1 MKKTKTKTKPKN
13 GKKKFTKEHVFVLI
27 LFLVVLGARLF
38 FTLQDQGFDYDSYN
52 ALRQVEHIKE
62 TGLPLFKDELSY
74 SGRTIIFPPFFYY
87 LLAAFSFIVPLAL
100 AAKLLPS
107 IALSSLVIIVY
118 LITKYTTKNR
128 IAAFIAAF
136 FSGFVPVF
144 YTTLNQISIYS
155 LAIPLIFL
163 LSYSFLRI
171 EEKGFAMLSIILM
184 IILLLTHTSVFIL
197 LISLLAYFVIV
208 RLEKLKTTTKEV
220 EITLFLLF
228 LALWFNLLLYK
239 KAFFIHGLSF
249 ILQNIP
255 APLLS
260 SYFKDI
266 SFIGVIYAVG
276 IVPLLLGVYAVYH
289 VLFKTRNRSAV
300 LYISFALVSFIM
312 LWLKLIPLR
321 TGLLFLS
328 INLIILSASSIKLIL
343 VTLSKTRMPRL
354 SFLVAGLIIILFI
367 LTTIS
372 PFITTITTYKPQDT
386 DINALEWIKENTQEH
401 DVILGRLEE
410 GFLISYIAQRKNVMD
425 YNFLFIDNINQR
437 YDDVNH
443 LFTLRLKSEAVR
455 LLNRYEIDYIL
466 LTTKSMQEYNV
477 SKLFYADEDCFE
489 LVYDKDALIYEFLRC
504 EVE

>member
-1 MKKTKTKTKPKN
+1 MKKTKPKN
-13 GKKKFTKEHVFVLI
+13 GKKKITKELVFVLI
-27 LFLVVLGARLF
+27 LFLIVLGARLF
-38 FTLQDQGFDYDSYN
+38 FTLQDQDFDYDAYN
-52 ALRQVEHIKE
+52 ALRQADHIKE

-87 LLAAFSFIVPLAL
+87 LLAAFSFLMPLTL

-107 IALSSLVIIVY
+107 IAMSSLVIIIY
-118 LITKYTTKNR
+118 LITKHTTKNR

-155 LAIPLIFL
+155 LAVPLIFL

-171 EEKGFAMLSIILM
+171 EEKSFAILSIILM

-197 LISLLAYFVIV
+197 LISLLAYFIIV

-220 EITLFLLF
+220 EVTLFLLF

-239 KAFFIHGLSF
+239 RAFFIHGLAF
-249 ILQNIP
+249 IWQNIP

-260 SYFKDI
+260 SYFFDI

-276 IVPLLLGVYAVYH
+276 VVPLLLGVYAIYH
-289 VLFKTRNRSAV
+289 VLFKTRNKSAT
-300 LYISFALVSFIM
+300 LYISFALVSFAM
-312 LWLKLIPLR
+312 LWLKLIPLK
-321 TGLLFLS
+321 TGILFLS
-328 INLIILSASSIKLIL
+328 INLIVLSASSIKLIL

-354 SFLVAGLIIILFI
+354 SFIVAGLIIVLFI

-372 PFITTITTYKPQDT
+372 PFVSTIKTHKPLET
-386 DINALEWIKENTQEH
+386 DLHALEWIKENAQEH
-401 DVILGRLEE
+401 DVVLGRLEE
-410 GFLISYIAQRKNVMD
+410 GFLISYIAQRKNVID
-425 YNFLFIDNINQR
+425 SNFMFIKNIDQR

-443 LFTLRLKSEAVR
+443 LFTLRFKSEAVR
-455 LLNRYEIDYIL
+455 LLNKYEIDYIL
-466 LTTKSMQEYNV
+466 LSTKSMEEYNV
-477 SKLFYADEDCFE
+477 TKLFYADEDCFE

-504 EVE
+504 EV